1 MEKKKKSEIK
11 QQFWDVSLILHSDV
25 CMVFEVLGHNL
36 LKLIIRSNYQGIPI
50 QNVKNITRQVRF
62 WILRCIL

>member
-1 MEKKKKSEIK
+1 MRVRMY
-11 QQFWDVSLILHSDV
+11 FLDV

-50 QNVKNITRQVRF
+50 KNVKIIIKQV
-62 WILRCIL
+62 